1 MTIETQIA
9 DAVAA
14 AVRPMIEDVRNQL
27 KLIQSAPI
35 SETYNPDRLYTDIE
49 ASELLKVPVQTLRM
63 WRSEKREVPFVKLG
77 SSARYRAK
85 DIRAY
90 LDRSTM
96 KIVDEKGRVR
106 G

>member
-14 AVRPMIEDVRNQL
+14 AVRPMIEDMQNQL
-27 KLIQSAPI
+27 KLIQSAPTV
-35 SETYNPDRLYTDIE
+35 ETYNPDRLYTDIE
-49 ASELLKVPVQTLRM
+49 ASELLSVPVQTLRQ
-63 WRSEKREVPFVKLG
+63 WRTQKREIPFVKIG
-77 SSARYRAK
+77 TAARYRAK
-85 DIRAY
+85 DIRAF

-96 KIVDEKGRVR
+96 KIMDASGKAR